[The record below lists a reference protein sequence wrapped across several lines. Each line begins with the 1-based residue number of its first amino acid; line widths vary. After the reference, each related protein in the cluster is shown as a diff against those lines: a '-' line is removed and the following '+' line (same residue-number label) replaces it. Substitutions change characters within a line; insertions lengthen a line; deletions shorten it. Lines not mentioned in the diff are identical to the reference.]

1 MPTATARKSTPAT
14 PRKRR
19 TRKATAKKVTPTP
32 LNTTVETKLNGDPIV
47 TETVKEEVK
56 VDLISRE
63 QYIADAKARWSI
75 HQYEI
80 QELWKDLQVVGTW
93 IVTHSKTAY
102 EYSKKSYDRAFN
114 QTT

>member
-47 TETVKEEVK
+47 TKTVNKEVK
-56 VDLISRE
+56 VDVKRRNLTELNGLELVILPLVYLEGFVKLILKE
-63 QYIADAKARWSI
+63 TGVL
-75 HQYEI
+75 ET
-80 QELWKDLQVVGTW
+80 V
-93 IVTHSKTAY
+93 
-102 EYSKKSYDRAFN
+102 
-114 QTT
+114 

>member
-32 LNTTVETKLNGDPIV
+32 LNTTVETKLNGAPIV

-56 VDLISRE
+56 VDVKRRNLTELNGLELVILPLVYLEGFVKLILKE
-63 QYIADAKARWSI
+63 TGVL
-75 HQYEI
+75 ET
-80 QELWKDLQVVGTW
+80 V
-93 IVTHSKTAY
+93 
-102 EYSKKSYDRAFN
+102 
-114 QTT
+114 

>member
-1 MPTATARKSTPAT
+1 MPTATARKSTTA

-56 VDLISRE
+56 VEVQRRNLTELNGLELVILPLVYLE
-63 QYIADAKARWSI
+63 GFVKFIL
-75 HQYEI
+75 
-80 QELWKDLQVVGTW
+80 QETGVLETV
-93 IVTHSKTAY
+93 
-102 EYSKKSYDRAFN
+102 
-114 QTT
+114 